1 MSFKR
6 IIIPREERS
15 KDQLT
20 SDMAGIG
27 MHFNAYPN
35 REANIEDTIY
45 FASIDGMIG
54 RDLRTLSVVVKW
66 LESYYRWIN
75 IGRLTRIVEQCE
87 HDRVKA
93 FWMAI
98 AIWKNTDIRFKRLS
112 RIYSGPTVELIQPP
126 FDISYHY
133 ERHGKDRRFKDG
145 PLGVPANMLRD
156 REMDV
161 VSPEK
166 TAIDNLYVR
175 YRIMMG
181 PTYRSDMWAA
191 LDINPNLTPA
201 ELARQTYGSFPTA
214 WQVKKDWE
222 VVSRGRQ
229 KRKKKNIA

>member
-6 IIIPREERS
+6 IIFPREERS
-15 KDQLT
+15 EDRLT

-27 MHFNAYPN
+27 MNFNADPN

-45 FASIDGMIG
+45 FASIDGMTKM
-54 RDLRTLSVVVKW
+54 DLRTLSVLVKW

-75 IGRLTRIVEQCE
+75 VGRLTRIVDWCE

-93 FWMAI
+93 FWTAV
-98 AIWKNTDIRFKRLS
+98 AIWKSTDIRFKKLS
-112 RIYSGPTVELIQPP
+112 QIYKGPRVEVIPPP
-126 FDISYHY
+126 FDSSFHY
-133 ERHGKDRRFKDG
+133 TRHGENPKFKGG
-145 PLGVPANMLRD
+145 PLGAPANVLRD

-161 VSPEK
+161 GSPEN
-166 TAIDNLYVR
+166 TSDFNLYIR

-181 PTYRSDMWAA
+181 PTCRSDMWAA
-191 LDINPNLTPA
+191 LEINPDLTPA

-214 WQVKKDWE
+214 WQVKNDWE
-222 VVSRGRQ
+222 IVSRGRR

>member
-1 MSFKR
+1 MSYKR
-6 IIIPREERS
+6 IILPREERS
-15 KDQLT
+15 RGQLT

-27 MHFNAYPN
+27 MHFNAFPN

-54 RDLRTLSVVVKW
+54 KDLRTLSVMVKW

-75 IGRLTRIVEQCE
+75 VGRLTKIVSCCE

-93 FWMAI
+93 FWTAV
-98 AIWKNTDIRFKRLS
+98 AIWKNTDIRFKKLS
-112 RIYSGPTVELIQPP
+112 QIYKGPRVEVIMPP
-126 FDISYHY
+126 FDSSYHY
-133 ERHGKDRRFKDG
+133 MKHGENRRFSDG
-145 PLGVPANMLRD
+145 PLGVPANVLRD

-161 VSPEK
+161 VPPDK
-166 TAIDNLYVR
+166 TAIDNLFVR

-191 LDINPNLTPA
+191 LQINPDLTPA
-201 ELARQTYGSFPTA
+201 ELARQTYGSFPVA

-222 VVSRGRQ
+222 IVRHGRRR
-229 KRKKKNIA
+229 RKKKNIA